1 VYSCTLSLPS
11 ALVGGEWLTPRLVA
25 VLQER
30 DPVPFVEEAGGASGA
45 VWKGAENLA
54 TTEIFFFV
62 LSVYYIRTWFFGF
75 DLGTDRPLASCYTD
89 YAIPAHI

>member
-1 VYSCTLSLPS
+1 MYSCTLSLPS

-54 TTEIFFFV
+54 TTEIFFSFSLCTIYV
-62 LSVYYIRTWFFGF
+62 LGSLDSI
-75 DLGTDRPLASCYTD
+75 LGPTGP
-89 YAIPAHI
+89 